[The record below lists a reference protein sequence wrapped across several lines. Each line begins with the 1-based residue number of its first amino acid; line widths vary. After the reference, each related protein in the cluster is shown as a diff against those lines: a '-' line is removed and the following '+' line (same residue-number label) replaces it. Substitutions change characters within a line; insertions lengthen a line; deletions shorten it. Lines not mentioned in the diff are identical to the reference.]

1 MISPTHMISP
11 TSSYCSAS
19 PSTPQH
25 SPFTPLTGYPLSR
38 PDMSDGYLPD
48 AQQCMDNSYMQY
60 PGSYGWGNQG
70 MWPAPTGGMVQQD
83 EFDINAIPT
92 AELSIPDYS
101 GDEMHHTSSS
111 TLAMAVAPPQ
121 NDNRTP
127 RPQHGDEN
135 DMFSGMFNFN
145 EPMMW

>member
-1 MISPTHMISP
+1 
-11 TSSYCSAS
+11 
-19 PSTPQH
+19 
-25 SPFTPLTGYPLSR
+25 
-38 PDMSDGYLPD
+38 
-48 AQQCMDNSYMQY
+48 
-60 PGSYGWGNQG
+60 

-101 GDEMHHTSSS
+101 TDEMHHTTSSS
-111 TLAMAVAPPQ
+111 ALAMAVAPPQ
-121 NDNRTP
+121 NDDRTP
-127 RPQHGDEN
+127 RPQNQGDES